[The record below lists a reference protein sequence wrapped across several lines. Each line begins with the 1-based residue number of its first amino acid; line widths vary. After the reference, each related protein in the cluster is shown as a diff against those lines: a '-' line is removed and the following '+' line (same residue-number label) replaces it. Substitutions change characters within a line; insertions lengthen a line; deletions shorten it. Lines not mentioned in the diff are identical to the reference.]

1 MILAFSTQKG
11 LVFQWLSF
19 HKVRQEE
26 DGGAPPDSPE
36 VLAQLLAEE
45 KELQAKREAEGLQLQ
60 NPNWETRRETNR

>member
-1 MILAFSTQKG
+1 
-11 LVFQWLSF
+11 
-19 HKVRQEE
+19 VRQEE
-26 DGGAPPDSPE
+26 DGGAPPESPE